1 LEGFATWRS
10 GGKCFQQIP
19 SNQPHKIKNMRTAI
33 TAGLVLTV
41 AACLATTAKASL
53 VTATI
58 PSTTFGTI
66 VQQGNNLANF
76 SYVIPTGD
84 SITSATLQLNSF
96 LAEYNN
102 SSGQSFVNVYL
113 NGNLLGDFSAPYPGS
128 NLQIAIPGA
137 DLSGLAGGTATVTWS
152 IPTDE
157 YFAGEE
163 AVGFNGATLAMNV
176 GAVPEPTTIVAGALL
191 LIPFGVGA
199 VRRVRGIKS

>member
-1 LEGFATWRS
+1 
-10 GGKCFQQIP
+10 
-19 SNQPHKIKNMRTAI
+19 MRTAI

-191 LIPFGVGA
+191 LIPFGAGA
-199 VRRVRGIKS
+199 VRRLGGIKS